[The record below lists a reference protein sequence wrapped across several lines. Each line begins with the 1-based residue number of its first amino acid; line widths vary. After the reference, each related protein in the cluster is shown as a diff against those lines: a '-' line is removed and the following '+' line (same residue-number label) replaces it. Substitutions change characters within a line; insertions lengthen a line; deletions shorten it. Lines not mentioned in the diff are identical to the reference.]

1 MLQALR
7 PHPDFPS
14 LLVAQVEVELGGSD
28 TASLMLR
35 YRVKAAPSDL
45 RLPAPAAPVRA
56 DGLWQH
62 SCFELFV
69 RAAAPGPYF
78 EFNFSPS
85 SAWSAYRFDS
95 HRSGMT
101 AAPMP
106 APPRIRVHCAPDLV
120 EVSVQVELGLL
131 AELTGASKWHVGLS
145 AVIEEADGRKSYWA
159 LAHPAGPPDFHHSD
173 CFALELAAPSRP

>member
-1 MLQALR
+1 MLQALK

-14 LLVAQVEVELGGSD
+14 LLVAQVDVELGRSD
-28 TASLMLR
+28 TVSLVLR
-35 YRVKAAPSDL
+35 YRVRAKPSDL
-45 RLPAPAAPVRA
+45 RLPLPASPTRS

-69 RAAAPGPYF
+69 RAAAPGPYY

-85 SAWSAYRFDS
+85 SAWAAYRFDD
-95 HRSGMT
+95 HRSGMA

-106 APPRIRVHCAPDLV
+106 APPCIRMRSAPDLV
-120 EVSVQVELGLL
+120 ELTVQLELDQLPEL
-131 AELTGASKWHVGLS
+131 AGAATLHIGLS

-159 LAHPAGPPDFHHSD
+159 LAHPAGVPDFHHSD
-173 CFALELAAPSRP
+173 CFALELAAPSGP

>member
-1 MLQALR
+1 VL
-7 PHPDFPS
+7 H
-14 LLVAQVEVELGGSD
+14 
-28 TASLMLR
+28 
-35 YRVKAAPSDL
+35 YRVKAAPSNL

-69 RAAAPGPYF
+69 RTAAPGPYF

-85 SAWSAYRFDS
+85 SKWSAYRFDG

-101 AAPMP
+101 TASIPT
-106 APPRIRVHCAPDLV
+106 PPCIRMHCAPDLV
-120 EVSVQVELGLL
+120 ELTVQLELDQLPEMAGA
-131 AELTGASKWHVGLS
+131 AEWHIGLS

-173 CFALELAAPSRP
+173 CFALELAAPSGP